1 MATLHPALSS
11 IHPNSLGSYRE
22 RDVLAMLEQ
31 GLPDGFDVFHS
42 VDWSTMYEGRQTFGE
57 VDLVV
62 MGPSGHVTLLE
73 VKAGAVELSDTEFTK
88 SYGGAAGRKDKNV
101 GHQARRQHHG
111 LTRGLED
118 AGLAAVRVAHFVVL
132 PDQLVAQGTVAY
144 PRERIIDAAQMDDL
158 TGLVRG
164 SFPATSL
171 PAPTR
176 AKVHDFL
183 VNRFGL
189 QPDPSTLIG
198 QVQKASVA
206 LSDGLATWVPRISHA
221 GGAFV
226 VEATAGSG
234 KTQLALALLRDASAR
249 KLRSAYVCFNR
260 SLADHMASVSP
271 PVAEVATFH
280 EYCAQFARGRGHE
293 PDFADTSVYARMA
306 DALCAHAGE
315 QAVRLDL
322 LVVDESQDFEP
333 SWVQA
338 LVARLKPDGRF
349 YVLGDPDQQVYARES
364 FDMMDAVHVKCMD
377 NFRSPVRV
385 VEAINRL
392 RLATERVTPKSAY
405 PGDLPY
411 FEAYGAGP
419 KDSLHALEKCLKK
432 LLAEGYTASQ
442 IAVISF
448 AGRERSELSA
458 ATHLAGLSTRR
469 FLGTYDSAGNALWS
483 QGELLVETIYRFK
496 GQSAP
501 VVVLCEIDFK
511 ELSAKELRKLFVGFT
526 RAQLRLECLMS
537 EAASQL
543 LLSR

>member
-1 MATLHPALSS
+1 MATLHPALLS
-11 IHPNSLGSYRE
+11 IHPTSLGSYRE
-22 RDVLAMLEQ
+22 RDVLAMLGK

-42 VDWSTMYEGRQTFGE
+42 VNWSAMHEGGQAFGE
-57 VDLVV
+57 MDLVV
-62 MGPSGHVTLLE
+62 VGPGGHVTILE
-73 VKAGAVELSDTEFTK
+73 VKSGAVEVSDTEFTK
-88 SYGGAAGRKDKNV
+88 SYGGATGRQDKNV
-101 GHQARRQHHG
+101 GYQARRQHSG
-111 LTRGLED
+111 LMGGLED
-118 AGLAAVRVAHFVVL
+118 AGLGAVRVAHFVVL

-158 TGLVRG
+158 AGLVRG
-164 SFPATSL
+164 SFPAASL
-171 PAPTR
+171 PEATR

-183 VNRFGL
+183 VNRFRL

-198 QVQKASVA
+198 QVQRASVA

-221 GGAFV
+221 SGAFV

-249 KLRSAYVCFNR
+249 QLRSAYVCFNR

-271 PVAEVATFH
+271 PLAEVATFH

-293 PDFADTSVYARMA
+293 PDFTDTSVYARMA
-306 DALCAHAGE
+306 DELCANSGE

-333 SWVQA
+333 AWVQA
-338 LVARLKPDGRF
+338 LLDRVKPDARF
-349 YVLGDPDQQVYARES
+349 YVLGDPDQQVYPRDG
-364 FDMMDAVHVKCMD
+364 FDMADAVHVKCMD

-385 VEAINRL
+385 VRAINSL
-392 RLATERVTPKSAY
+392 RLATEPVTPKSAY

-411 FEAYGAGP
+411 FEAYGTGK

-442 IAVISF
+442 IAVITF
-448 AGRERSELSA
+448 AGRERSELLA
-458 ATHLAGLSTRR
+458 APTLAGLSTRR

-483 QGELLVETIYRFK
+483 EGELLVETIYRFK

-511 ELSAKELRKLFVGFT
+511 ELDAKELRKLFVGFT
-526 RAQLRLECLMS
+526 RAQLRLECLMT
-537 EAASQL
+537 EAALQL
-543 LLSR
+543 LMSR